1 MSATLRLAAVLL
13 FVAAPG
19 VLGCKRG
26 EVVETVPPVVP
37 LASYRSVTVQT
48 TAAGPVS
55 MHDLTDL
62 YDELTRQLAATK
74 LVGQVVGQ
82 GAPAELVLRATIMR
96 RNQQDDLFDNG
107 PVEMTVRVQLLD
119 NVRRMVVG
127 EFDATASSKQ
137 RRFVGGGGVSTNL
150 GDDPN
155 ERAIGA
161 VVGEIIRYLEERTGR
176 SDEEFFPS
184 PSPFRSPLSSD
195 RAVTSSDVAGQD
207 LVRID
212 FDLGEDGR
220 IGATDEPIET
230 ELPIPYVH

>member
-1 MSATLRLAAVLL
+1 MSGTLRLAVLL
-13 FVAAPG
+13 LLVATPG
-19 VLGCKRG
+19 IFGCKRG

-62 YDELTRQLAATK
+62 YDELTRQLAATQ

-137 RRFVGGGGVSTNL
+137 RRFVGGGGVQTNL

-155 ERAIGA
+155 ERAIA
-161 VVGEIIRYLEERTGR
+161 AAVGEIIRYLEERTGR
-176 SDEEFFPS
+176 
-184 PSPFRSPLSSD
+184 
-195 RAVTSSDVAGQD
+195 
-207 LVRID
+207 
-212 FDLGEDGR
+212 
-220 IGATDEPIET
+220 TDD
-230 ELPIPYVH
+230 